1 MPALLRVIWW
11 LPLIEL
17 AGLIWVGSE
26 LGILFVLFWTVAT
39 FIWGGSLL
47 AGPARIE
54 TLQRALHAGQ
64 DELEMMAD
72 QLIITLAGICLI
84 IPGFLT
90 DGLGLFLLL
99 PWTRRSFYRKLLEP
113 LVIRMHVPPRNPGD
127 PFGGHTVDGDFHRI
141 DRERLFKDDYQ

>member
-1 MPALLRVIWW
+1 MSALLRVIWW

-26 LGILFVLFWTVAT
+26 LGILFVLFWTVGS
-39 FIWGGSLL
+39 FLWGGSLL

-72 QLIITLAGICLI
+72 QLIVTLAGICLI

-90 DGLGLFLLL
+90 DALGLFLLL
-99 PWTRRSFYRKLLEP
+99 PWTRQRFYRNFLEP
-113 LVIRMHVPPRNPGD
+113 LVIRMQVPPVGPHD
-127 PFGGHTVDGDFHRI
+127 PFGGTTVDGDFYRK
-141 DRERLFKDDYQ
+141 DRQRLFKEDD